1 MMKQTVKNLAAAFA
15 GESMARNRYIFYAK
29 QAKKEGYGQIAGIFL
44 ETADQEKEH
53 ASWMLK
59 MLNQLAENG
68 EEIEKIK
75 TEMEV
80 PAVLGDTVTNLKTA
94 IDGEN
99 YEWEQMYPEFAR
111 IAEEEGLAEIARRL
125 KAIAT
130 AERHHEERYK
140 KLLEQLEKGTI
151 FKKAKEVWWVCRE
164 CGYVHFGKEP
174 PETCPSCGHP
184 RAFYQLKCEEY

>member
-1 MMKQTVKNLAAAFA
+1 
-15 GESMARNRYIFYAK
+15 
-29 QAKKEGYGQIAGIFL
+29 L

-59 MLNQLAENG
+59 MLNQLAEKG

-75 TEMEV
+75 TEVEV

-99 YEWEQMYPEFAR
+99 YEWEQMYPKFAR

-130 AERHHEERYK
+130 AEKHHEERYK
-140 KLLEQLEKGTI
+140 KLLEQLEKGTV
-151 FKKAKEVWWVCRE
+151 FKKEKEVWWVCRE